1 MSDFI
6 REVEEEYRRD
16 KAIEF
21 WTKYQNWIIGA
32 ALIVVVAAGGWRYME
47 QQRKIAAESAGSNF
61 EAAVQLVRDGKGK
74 EAEAAFLDI
83 ARAGPPGYGM
93 LARFRAA
100 AELGGREPAEAVKIY
115 DLLAADPAVDP
126 LMQNVAR
133 LRAAILRVDSADA
146 AEMKQ
151 RVEPLAA
158 PTSSFRHSARELLGL
173 ASLRAGDFEAAGR
186 WFDLIVA
193 DSQAPQGLRERA
205 GTMLGIVA
213 SGKVDK

>member
-21 WTKYQNWIIGA
+21 WAKYQNWIIGLA
-32 ALIVVVAAGGWRYME
+32 IVIVLAAGGWRYYE
-47 QQRKIAAESAGSNF
+47 HQRKLAAEVAGSRF

-74 EAEAAFLDI
+74 EAEEAYLDI
-83 ARAGPPGYGM
+83 ARSGPPGYAV

-100 AELGGREPAEAVKIY
+100 SELGARDPAEAVKIY
-115 DLLAADPAVDP
+115 DLLAADPVVEP

-133 LRAAILRVDSADA
+133 LRAAILLVDTADA
-146 AEMKQ
+146 AQIKQ

-158 PTSSFRHSARELLGL
+158 PTSTFRHSARELLGL
-173 ASLRAGDFEAAGR
+173 ASMRTGDFEAAGR
-186 WFDLIVA
+186 WFDMIVA
-193 DSQAPQGLRERA
+193 DSAAPQGLRERA
-205 GTMLGIVA
+205 GTMLGLVSA
-213 SGKVDK
+213 GQVDK

>member
-32 ALIVVVAAGGWRYME
+32 ALLIVVAAGGWRYYE
-47 QQRKIAAESAGSNF
+47 HQRKIAAEAAGSRF
-61 EAAVQLVRDGKGK
+61 ESAVQLVRDGKGK
-74 EAEAAFLDI
+74 EAEDAFLDI
-83 ARAGPPGYGM
+83 ARSGPPGYAM

-100 AELGGREPAEAVKIY
+100 AELGAREPAEAVKIY
-115 DLLAADPAVDP
+115 DALAADSAVDP
-126 LMQNVAR
+126 LLQNVAR
-133 LRAAILRVDSADA
+133 LRAAILRVDSADP

-158 PTSSFRHSARELLGL
+158 PTSTFRHSARELLGL
-173 ASLRAGDFEAAGR
+173 SSLRAGDFEAAGR
-186 WFDLIVA
+186 WFDMIVA
-193 DSQAPQGLRERA
+193 DSQAPQGLRDRA
-205 GTMLGIVA
+205 GTMLGLVSA
-213 SGKVDK
+213 GKVDK